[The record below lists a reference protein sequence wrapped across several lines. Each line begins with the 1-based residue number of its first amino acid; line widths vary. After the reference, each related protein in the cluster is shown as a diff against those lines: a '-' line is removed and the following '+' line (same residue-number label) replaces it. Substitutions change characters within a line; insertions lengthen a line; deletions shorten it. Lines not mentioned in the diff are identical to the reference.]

1 MIQHTLTLKMT
12 TPQFV
17 ETSVTANNNSPIQD
31 YVHPDDQ
38 AQPTYEMTPGFKPFT
53 TDIFYW
59 ANKVHLFTA
68 CDGREL
74 RRLWCCLIHEM
85 FFFSARCIKNQRSR
99 YKSDSFALSSISYP
113 EPSGFLVSGVTP
125 KKTLGTST
133 LDRRNP
139 KNWYSVFTWRH
150 GGHIGVPKQWN
161 GYHVGVPN
169 QSCGNWTLFSCKR
182 FLSFQ

>member
-1 MIQHTLTLKMT
+1 MRAITRIKYHQLTWYNTLWLWRWLLHSLSKRQSLSTTTVLFRTTFNLDDHTQT
-12 TPQFV
+12 
-17 ETSVTANNNSPIQD
+17 
-31 YVHPDDQ
+31 
-38 AQPTYEMTPGFKPFT
+38 TYEMTPGFKPFT

-74 RRLWCCLIHEM
+74 RRLWCCLIHGM

-150 GGHIGVPKQWN
+150 GGHIGVPKQ
-161 GYHVGVPN
+161 
-169 QSCGNWTLFSCKR
+169 
-182 FLSFQ
+182 